1 MKQPLAIVEI
11 RRHDWA
17 SLRVANDQP
26 LDVPECLEGL
36 IRSTSE
42 DEAAG
47 FYWGLENVVYVQGE
61 LFDAALPVVPVVL
74 AALGDETS
82 RPARLWLL
90 EVLFQIVNGRS
101 PESPTLVERCRDA
114 AREGLWTLYRELYYG
129 HAEAA
134 QAVLDVLVP
143 GSATT
148 AEVLRARGTKRAT
161 ASGVGG

>member
-1 MKQPLAIVEI
+1 VKEPLAIVEL

-17 SLRVANDQP
+17 SLRVANDRP

-42 DEAAG
+42 DDAAG
-47 FYWGLENVVYVQGE
+47 YFWCLENVVFVQGE
-61 LFDAALPVVPVVL
+61 LFEAALPVVPVVL
-74 AALGDETS
+74 AALGDEVS

-90 EVLFQIVNGRS
+90 EALFQIVNGRS
-101 PESPTLVERCRDA
+101 PRAPTLIERCRDA

-143 GSATT
+143 GSTTT
-148 AEVLRARGTKRAT
+148 AEVVRARGVKRAT
-161 ASGVGG
+161 TGG